1 MSSCVVLGK
10 EPLEWENGK
19 DKGNFEQLCSLEEEP
34 LEWENGKDK
43 GNFEQLCSFRGES
56 PWNGR
61 MEKIFSNQTLLPS

>member
-1 MSSCVVLGK
+1 MGKIREILSSCGVLGK
-10 EPLEWENGK
+10 
-19 DKGNFEQLCSLEEEP
+19 EP